1 MKTLK
6 QLLDEKG
13 LTQEKF
19 EAMTAHEK
27 AAIFNE
33 LNNINATA
41 FKALEADVNSTKEL
55 IEAAK
60 SELRG
65 VQDEQWKSLNDLLKE
80 QGLAIIKLTEA
91 EKVESGFTLADQVRK
106 SLYANKEKLTRL
118 KEGGKSEVT
127 ESGFDFEVKVAGN
140 MTIVGNVSGGNVPVE
155 DRIEGLNIIPSRR
168 IRLLD
173 VMAKRSTQS
182 QVVSWAYQA
191 NKDGAAGQ
199 TAEGAA
205 KNQIDFDIV
214 VDSETVKKT
223 TAFIKVSTEMMDDID
238 WIVTEIENELVRNLL
253 KAVELQ
259 AYSGDGTGQNHNGV
273 RTQATAF
280 SAGSFALAIDNANEV
295 DVLTVAANQIRIAME
310 GDAEP
315 NYIFM
320 HPTDVTRLR
329 MIKVSATD
337 KRYVERL
344 VDVAGMLMLDG
355 IPIIQTTLVTAGE
368 YLIGDF
374 DLSLLV
380 TRSSMRID
388 VGTDA
393 DDFTK
398 NLRTILAEWRGLTLI
413 KNNHTAAF
421 VKGVFATDK
430 AALETA

>member
-6 QLLDEKG
+6 GLLDDKN

-19 EAMTAHEK
+19 DGMTAEEK

-33 LNNINATA
+33 LNEINSAAFKTLSEDVNAT
-41 FKALEADVNSTKEL
+41 KEAIT
-55 IEAAK
+55 AAK
-60 SELRG
+60 DELRAT
-65 VQDEQWKSLNDLLKE
+65 QTEQLKSLNQALKE
-80 QGLAIIKLTEA
+80 QGLAIKKLSETEKTETGNSLSA
-91 EKVESGFTLADQVRK
+91 QIRK
-106 SLYANKEKLTRL
+106 SLEANKTKLETL
-118 KEGGKSEVT
+118 KNGGKSEAN
-127 ESGFDFEVKVAGN
+127 EAGFDFEVKAAGN
-140 MTIVGNVSGGNVPVE
+140 MTITGNVSGGNVPVE
-155 DRIEGLNIIPSRR
+155 DRIEGLNLVPSRR

-199 TAEGAA
+199 TAEGAV

-223 TAFIKVSTEMMDDID
+223 TAFIKVSTEMLDDID
-238 WIVTEIENELVRNLL
+238 WIQTEIENELVRELL
-253 KAVELQ
+253 KAVEVQ
-259 AYSGDGTGQNHNGV
+259 AYSGDNTGQNHNGI

-280 SAGSFALAIDNANEV
+280 AAGAFALLVESPNEV
-295 DVLTVAANQIRIAME
+295 DVLTVASNQIRLAME

-329 MIKVSATD
+329 MVKVTATD

-374 DLSLLV
+374 NLSLLV

-388 VGTDA
+388 IGTDA

-413 KNNHTAAF
+413 KNNHTPAF
-421 VKGVFATDK
+421 VKGVFATDI
-430 AALETA
+430 TAITKP

>member
-1 MKTLK
+1 MKTLN
-6 QLLDEKG
+6 QLLETKSISI
-13 LTQEKF
+13 EKF
-19 EAMTAHEK
+19 EAMTAEEK
-27 AAIFNE
+27 AAIYNE
-33 LNNINATA
+33 LNTSNSEA
-41 FKALEADVNSTKEL
+41 FKSLEADVNATKEA
-55 IEAAK
+55 IATAK
-60 SELRG
+60 DELRAT
-65 VQDEQWKSLNDLLKE
+65 QTEQLKSLNQALKE
-80 QGLAIIKLTEA
+80 QGLAIKKLTET
-91 EKVESGFTLADQVRK
+91 EKSETGNTFSDQLRK
-106 SLYANKEKLTRL
+106 ALTDNQDKLKVL
-118 KEGGKSEVT
+118 KEGGKSDVDAA
-127 ESGFDFEVKVAGN
+127 GFDFAVKVAGN
-140 MTIVGNVSGGNVPVE
+140 MTSAGNVSGGNVPVE
-155 DRIEGLNIIPSRR
+155 DRIEGLSIIPSRR

-173 VMAKRSTQS
+173 IMAKRATTSS
-182 QVVSWAYQA
+182 VVSWASQA

-223 TAFIKVSTEMMDDID
+223 TAFIKASTEMLDDID
-238 WIVTEIENELVRNLL
+238 WIQSEIENELVRELL
-253 KAVELQ
+253 KAVETQ
-259 AYSGDGTGQNHNGV
+259 AYSGSGAGQNHNGI
-273 RTQATAF
+273 RTQAVAF
-280 SAGSFALAIDNANEV
+280 AAGAFALAVDNANEV

-315 NYIFM
+315 NYILM

-344 VDVAGMLMLDG
+344 VDVAGMLLLDG
-355 IPIIQTTLVTAGE
+355 IPIIQTTLVKAGE

-374 DLSLLV
+374 NLSLLV

-388 VGTDA
+388 IGTDA

-413 KNNHTAAF
+413 KTNHVPAF

-430 AALETA
+430 TALETV